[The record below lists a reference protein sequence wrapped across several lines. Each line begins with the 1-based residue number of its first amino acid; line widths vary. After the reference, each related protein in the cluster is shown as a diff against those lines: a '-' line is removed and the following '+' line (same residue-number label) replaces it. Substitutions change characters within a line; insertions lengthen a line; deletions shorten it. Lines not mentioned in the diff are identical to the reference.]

1 MKSSIKGLFVIL
13 AIVMSFALV
22 QGVWARDIEIA
33 IGIVEESVDETTRSI
48 PLELDTSINGE
59 DNITIDGMGP
69 SWYWDLMSIK
79 YPEAGDYLEIEVFYC
94 DILGKYVGV
103 RVCYIDDYIGCN
115 VVTCCIDL
123 RDEDLKPLW
132 NPKANKTDP
141 SETAAEATGDGVPND
156 YDHNYDYNWKDEEE
170 PAPHGKKDF

>member
-1 MKSSIKGLFVIL
+1 
-13 AIVMSFALV
+13 
-22 QGVWARDIEIA
+22 
-33 IGIVEESVDETTRSI
+33 
-48 PLELDTSINGE
+48 
-59 DNITIDGMGP
+59 
-69 SWYWDLMSIK
+69 
-79 YPEAGDYLEIEVFYC
+79 
-94 DILGKYVGV
+94 
-103 RVCYIDDYIGCN
+103 
-115 VVTCCIDL
+115 L